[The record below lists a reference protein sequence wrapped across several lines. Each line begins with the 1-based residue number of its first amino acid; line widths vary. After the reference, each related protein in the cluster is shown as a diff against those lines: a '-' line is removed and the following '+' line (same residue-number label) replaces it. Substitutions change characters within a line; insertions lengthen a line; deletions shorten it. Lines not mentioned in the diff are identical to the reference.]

1 MITTLLSYY
10 HKTIKLATVLTQKR
24 NFVNFCRFQA
34 PTPVFVDTSQIKLY
48 NYIIDDIK
56 IFFPWRI
63 NYRQQRYLHCAYTS
77 HNSHLSDTRIARV
90 KNAG

>member
-1 MITTLLSYY
+1 MPVITTLQSYY

-48 NYIIDDIK
+48 NYIIDYIK
-56 IFFPWRI
+56 IFFRGGLTTDNNAIRI
-63 NYRQQRYLHCAYTS
+63 VLILRTIHIFPTHVLQE
-77 HNSHLSDTRIARV
+77 
-90 KNAG
+90 